1 MNTAESLADST
12 DVFLSSSSDL
22 SDWIEEKIL
31 SWQLLLDDSD
41 FDKQTRA
48 AFPFLKLTTSF
59 YFIWFSI
66 DKATSFLFKDLL
78 EFLDTSHH

>member
-41 FDKQTRA
+41 FDKQTEEQR
-48 AFPFLKLTTSF
+48 FHF
-59 YFIWFSI
+59 
-66 DKATSFLFKDLL
+66 
-78 EFLDTSHH
+78 